1 MSHSKSPTGTCLVCG
16 KNFPVRELI
25 AAPLVR
31 DNIAGDIRR
40 DHADWSPSST
50 ICQQDLARYRAQHA
64 HALLVS
70 EKGEL
75 SELEQAVVH
84 SLQTHQT
91 LAADVD
97 SDYEDNWTFGEKLAD
112 RIADFGG
119 SWTFLIVFGLF
130 IVAWIMINS
139 LVLYWRPVD
148 PFPFILLN
156 LLLSCLAAVQ
166 APIIMMSQN
175 RQEAKDRL
183 RARNDYQV
191 NLKAELE
198 IRQLHEK
205 IDHLLSHQ
213 WERMIEI
220 QEVQLDLLNELRRPR

>member
-1 MSHSKSPTGTCLVCG
+1 M
-16 KNFPVRELI
+16 
-25 AAPLVR
+25 
-31 DNIAGDIRR
+31 
-40 DHADWSPSST
+40 
-50 ICQQDLARYRAQHA
+50 ARYRAQHV

-75 SELEQAVVH
+75 SELEQAVLH

-97 SDYEDNWTFGEKLAD
+97 SDYEENWTFGERLAD

-119 SWTFLIVFGLF
+119 SWTFLIIFGLF